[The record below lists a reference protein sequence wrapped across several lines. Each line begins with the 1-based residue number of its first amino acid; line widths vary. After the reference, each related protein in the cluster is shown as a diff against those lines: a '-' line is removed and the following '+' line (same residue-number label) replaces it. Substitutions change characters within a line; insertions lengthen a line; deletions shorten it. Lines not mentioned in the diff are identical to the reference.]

1 MYVIGVIPARYAS
14 KRFPGKPL
22 AKILGKTML
31 RRVYER
37 AKKAKL
43 LNEIIIATDS
53 REIKNEAEKFGA
65 KVKLTGKCASGTDR
79 IRAVVRGIKC
89 DVVVNIQG
97 DEPLIEPN
105 LIDKLVSQFSDAKV
119 EVATSATNI
128 SEKEFRSK
136 NTVKVVTDKNS
147 NALYFSRSPIP
158 AGARHL
164 AKKHIGIYAYRKSV
178 LLKSKIFKSKLA
190 GAEDLEQLAFLE
202 NGVKIKVIPVKYG
215 GVAVDT
221 PADIKKVTRLLT
233 QTRF

>member
-1 MYVIGVIPARYAS
+1 MHIIGVIPARYAS

-22 AKILGKTML
+22 AKILGKPML
-31 RRVYER
+31 QHVYKR

-53 REIKNEAEKFGA
+53 GKIKREAEKFGA
-65 KVKLTGKCASGTDR
+65 KVKLTGKCDSGTDR
-79 IRAVVRGIKC
+79 IMSVIKGVKC
-89 DVVVNIQG
+89 DVIVNIQG

-105 LIDKLVSQFSDAKV
+105 LIDKLVAQFSDAKV
-119 EVATSATNI
+119 EVATAATNI

-136 NTVKVVTDKNS
+136 NIVKVVTDKNS

-164 AKKHIGIYAYRKSV
+164 AKKHIGIYAYRKSA
-178 LLKSKIFKSKLA
+178 LLKSKNFKSKLA
-190 GAEDLEQLAFLE
+190 DAEDLEQLKFLE

-215 GVAVDT
+215 GISVDT
-221 PADIKKVTRLLT
+221 PSDIKKVTHLMDT
-233 QTRF
+233 